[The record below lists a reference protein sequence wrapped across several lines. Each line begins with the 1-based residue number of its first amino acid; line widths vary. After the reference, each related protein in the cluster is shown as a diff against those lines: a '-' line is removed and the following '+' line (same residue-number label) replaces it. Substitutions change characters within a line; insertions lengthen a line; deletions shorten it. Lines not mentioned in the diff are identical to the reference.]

1 MSIVGPKQSSIGR
14 NGLAREQAQNP
25 LEKRRRCGQRLAR
38 HSELGL
44 GREHGA
50 LRLGFG
56 RRRHAARAGR
66 LHRRG
71 ADAAGDLADRRDP
84 DGARAVEHAR
94 HHHEVARC
102 RRLRRRLPDDQHA
115 GRMRGVHP
123 ELPLRAARPPLVRP
137 DPRRDVWRLR
147 LLEVRQ
153 RDDPH
158 HRDDR
163 DAAGARQSRRDPEG
177 RRPRLDLRRPLGPRP
192 LARLPAGPGPDDTE
206 SRRSDQVHRR
216 PGEGSQDPGRHP
228 LRRAV
233 MGARDD
239 RPRLSARHHR
249 QRQLADDGGRARGH
263 RRNAR
268 GCRRAGAEAG
278 EPCTRQRGA
287 KAALLPRPPWSAIR
301 IERSRR
307 AEPRP
312 RPKCVRSGS
321 R

>member
-56 RRRHAARAGR
+56 RRRHAARPRR

-84 DGARAVEHAR
+84 DGARAVEHAG

-115 GRMRGVHP
+115 GRMRRVHP

-137 DPRRDVWRLR
+137 DPGRDVWRR
-147 LLEVRQ
+147 GLLEVCQ

-163 DAAGARQSRRDPEG
+163 DAAGARQSRRDSENRPASI
-177 RRPRLDLRRPLGPRP
+177 RFTSAPRTSVSRSASSRDRTRPRRKSRKRSSSSSTAPRP
-192 LARLPAGPGPDDTE
+192 PRSRPA
-206 SRRSDQVHRR
+206 SIA
-216 PGEGSQDPGRHP
+216 P
-228 LRRAV
+228 LRR
-233 MGARDD
+233 
-239 RPRLSARHHR
+239 
-249 QRQLADDGGRARGH
+249 GRAR
-263 RRNAR
+263 
-268 GCRRAGAEAG
+268 
-278 EPCTRQRGA
+278 
-287 KAALLPRPPWSAIR
+287 
-301 IERSRR
+301 
-307 AEPRP
+307 
-312 RPKCVRSGS
+312 
-321 R
+321 